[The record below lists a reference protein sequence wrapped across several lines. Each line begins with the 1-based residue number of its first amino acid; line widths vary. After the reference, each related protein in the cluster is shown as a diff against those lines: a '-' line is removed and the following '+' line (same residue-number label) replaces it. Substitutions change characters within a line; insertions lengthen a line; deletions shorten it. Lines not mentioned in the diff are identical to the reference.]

1 MRIKILS
8 GNQTGA
14 IVEMRPDEAEV
25 AIHSGYGEV
34 VTEPVPEPKEKAKPK
49 AAKAAK
55 KGKRG

>member
-1 MRIKILS
+1 MRVKILS

-25 AIHSGYGEV
+25 AIHSGYAEV
-34 VTEPVPEPKEKAKPK
+34 VAEPPDPVKADKK
-49 AAKAAK
+49 ATDK